1 MCLREWS
8 FLVGASGSGKT
19 VIGSR
24 VSSLIHW
31 ELYDT
36 DADAR
41 SGSLCAWCVPG
52 AEAARTDMRP
62 PDGAATGG
70 RLQKGLRGR
79 AFAAAT
85 GGCGS
90 EGPSNPSLATA

>member
-24 VSSLIHW
+24 ASSLIHW

-36 DADAR
+36 DTDTDTEILKMTGADRISDIFETQGEELFRPDWAGSAR
-41 SGSLCAWCVPG
+41 F
-52 AEAARTDMRP
+52 P
-62 PDGAATGG
+62 PATTPIYWPSPPAATG
-70 RLQKGLRGR
+70 
-79 AFAAAT
+79 
-85 GGCGS
+85 
-90 EGPSNPSLATA
+90 PSTSTASTT

>member
-36 DADAR
+36 DAEILKMTGADRISDIFETQGEELFRPDWAGSAR
-41 SGSLCAWCVPG
+41 F
-52 AEAARTDMRP
+52 P
-62 PDGAATGG
+62 PATTPIFPPAATG
-70 RLQKGLRGR
+70 
-79 AFAAAT
+79 
-85 GGCGS
+85 
-90 EGPSNPSLATA
+90 PSTSTASTT

>member
-24 VSSLIHW
+24 VSSLIRW

-36 DADAR
+36 DAEILKMTGADRISDIFETHLERPREAR
-41 SGSLCAWCVPG
+41 L
-52 AEAARTDMRP
+52 P
-62 PDGAATGG
+62 PSATFSVIKP
-70 RLQKGLRGR
+70 QTSSSSHAVGL
-79 AFAAAT
+79 
-85 GGCGS
+85 
-90 EGPSNPSLATA
+90 

>member
-1 MCLREWS
+1 VV

-36 DADAR
+36 DAEI
-41 SGSLCAWCVPG
+41 LKMTG
-52 AEAARTDMRP
+52 ADRISDIFETQ
-62 PDGAATGG
+62 G
-70 RLQKGLRGR
+70 
-79 AFAAAT
+79 
-85 GGCGS
+85 
-90 EGPSNPSLATA
+90 

>member
-24 VSSLIHW
+24 VSSLIRW

-36 DADAR
+36 DAEILKMTGADRISDIFETQGEELFRPDWAGSAR
-41 SGSLCAWCVPG
+41 F
-52 AEAARTDMRP
+52 P
-62 PDGAATGG
+62 PATTPISPPAATG
-70 RLQKGLRGR
+70 
-79 AFAAAT
+79 
-85 GGCGS
+85 
-90 EGPSNPSLATA
+90 PSTSTASTT